1 MNILKRTKTMLACL
15 LSMTMLVSMS
25 AFAISADEAEP
36 AVDRYEAEDLVNE
49 ETGTGV
55 STLLGAAAV
64 VSPETSPNTAIGTDV
79 SGGAFVGSLGNGGG
93 NLEIKVT
100 VEEAG
105 ERNVDFYY
113 ITMDNRSIEVSVNGG
128 DAVLIETPGNGNDWN
143 GNVKVASGLLYLN
156 AGENVINIG
165 NGAAW
170 APNID
175 CIDIGPLD
183 SEAKAAA
190 VAALETEA
198 AALPDEIS
206 GTGDVSAFESV
217 ANKYNGLTDEQKAL
231 LSDEGKA
238 NIEAAIAILDAYN
251 ESLDQS
257 INDSLA
263 ADEVKALINAIGEV
277 TADKEDA
284 IKAAR
289 SAYDALTDAQKAY
302 VTPGT
307 LKTLTDAETAL
318 EALKNPSA
326 GDNNANAGTSDT
338 SDDTDDANGNYTTII
353 IIVVVAVVVVAG
365 VVVVILTRKKK

>member
-1 MNILKRTKTMLACL
+1 MNILKRTQTTLACL

-25 AFAISADEAEP
+25 ALAISADEAEP

-49 ETGTGV
+49 DAGTGV
-55 STLLGAAAV
+55 STLVGAAAV
-64 VSPETSPNTAIGTDV
+64 VSPDTSPNTAIGADV

-93 NLEIKVT
+93 SLEIKVT

-113 ITMDNRSIEVSVNGG
+113 ITMDNRSIEVTVNGG
-128 DAVLIETPGNGNDWN
+128 DAVLIETPGNGSDWN

-156 AGENVINIG
+156 AGENVISIG
-165 NGAAW
+165 NGTAW

-175 CIDIGPLD
+175 CIDIGQLD
-183 SEAKAAA
+183 SDAKAAA
-190 VAALETEA
+190 VVALEAEA
-198 AALPDEIS
+198 AALPDAIS

-238 NIEAAIAILDAYN
+238 NIEAAIAILNAYN

-284 IKAAR
+284 IKNAR
-289 SAYDALTDAQKAY
+289 SAYDALTDSQKAY

-307 LKTLTDAETAL
+307 LKTLTDAEAAL

-326 GDNNANAGTSDT
+326 GDNNANAGTFDT
-338 SDDTDDANGNYTTII
+338 SDDTDDADGNYTTII
-353 IIVVVAVVVVAG
+353 IVVVVAVVVVAG
-365 VVVVILTRKKK
+365 VVVIILTRKKK

>member
-1 MNILKRTKTMLACL
+1 MNILKRTKTTLAFL

-25 AFAISADEAEP
+25 AFAISADEAEL

-55 STLLGAAAV
+55 STLVGSAAV
-64 VSPETSPNTAIGTDV
+64 VSPETSPNTAIGADV

-143 GNVKVASGLLYLN
+143 GNVKVVSGLLYLN

-165 NGAAW
+165 NGTAW

-183 SEAKAAA
+183 SDAKAAA
-190 VAALETEA
+190 VAALEAEA

-206 GTGDVSAFESV
+206 GAGDVSAFESV

-238 NIEAAIAILDAYN
+238 NIEAAIAVLDAYN

-284 IKAAR
+284 IKSAR
-289 SAYDALTDAQKAY
+289 SAYDALTDSQKAY

-307 LKTLTDAETAL
+307 LKTLTDAEAAL

-326 GDNNANAGTSDT
+326 GDNNTNAGTSDT

-365 VVVVILTRKKK
+365 VVVIILTRKKK